1 MKNPRKSWT
10 PTEKWMLIATLILF
24 VILSV
29 KSLFF
34 DAITGKTPEE
44 QLVIHQTVTELKN
57 ETSDFWHQNN
67 LVVDRIVAIKSL
79 TDKEIEDHLATTDTT
94 ALAYKVKLRS
104 YFLYIIPF
112 SDKYR
117 IFNDRERKSP

>member
-1 MKNPRKSWT
+1 MKNEKRPWT
-10 PTEKWMLIATLILF
+10 PTEKWMLVATLLLF

-34 DAITGKTPEE
+34 DAITGKTPDE
-44 QLVIHQTVTELKN
+44 QLVITQTLAELKN
-57 ETSDFWHQNN
+57 ETSDFWHRNH
-67 LVVDRIVAIKSL
+67 LVIDRIVAIKSL

-104 YFLYIIPF
+104 YFLSIIPF
-112 SDKYR
+112 SDKFR

>member
-1 MKNPRKSWT
+1 MKNEKRPWT
-10 PTEKWMLIATLILF
+10 PTEKWMLVATLILF
-24 VILSV
+24 VILTV

-34 DAITGKTPEE
+34 DAITGKTPDE
-44 QLVIHQTVTELKN
+44 QLVISQTLTELKN
-57 ETSDFWHQNN
+57 ETSDFWHTNN
-67 LVVDRIVAIKSL
+67 LVTDRIVAIKSL

-104 YFLYIIPF
+104 YFLSIIPF
-112 SDKYR
+112 SDKFR

>member
-1 MKNPRKSWT
+1 MKNPKRPWT

-24 VILSV
+24 VVLSV

-34 DAITGKTPEE
+34 DAISGKTPEE
-44 QLVIHQTVTELKN
+44 QLVIGLIQTELKN
-57 ETSDFWHQNN
+57 ETSDFWHRNS
-67 LVVDRIVAIKSL
+67 LVIDRIVAIKSL
-79 TDKEIEDHLATTDTT
+79 TDKEIKDHLTVTDTT

-117 IFNDRERKSP
+117 ILNDRERKSP